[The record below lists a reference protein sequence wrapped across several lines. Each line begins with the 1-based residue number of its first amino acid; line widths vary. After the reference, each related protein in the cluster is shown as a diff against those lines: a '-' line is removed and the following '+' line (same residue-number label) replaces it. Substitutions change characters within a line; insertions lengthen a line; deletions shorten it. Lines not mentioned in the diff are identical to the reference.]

1 MRTTNDTF
9 MDIVFV
15 SDQPTITVE
24 EIWVSTGEGAEIT
37 GYHRDHVQKLARDN
51 WKLPEDER
59 LIRGIRKR
67 KWGYDI
73 WLPDLVRYI
82 EGHGHGPF
90 KKTPK

>member
-1 MRTTNDTF
+1 
-9 MDIVFV
+9 MDCIPV
-15 SDQPTITVE
+15 SDQPTVIE

-73 WLPDLVRYI
+73 WLPDLMSYI
-82 EGHGHGPF
+82 EKHGHGPF
-90 KKTPK
+90 KKNPK